1 MLERYLARVEEGSV
15 GIEELAISRRLT
27 RPANGY
33 KHASATAIAAKQLDR
48 AGVALRPGE
57 TIEYIITDA
66 DSNYAD
72 DRVRALT
79 MWEGW
84 RGYDVSE
91 YQRALRE
98 AFKPLEQ
105 FALKWNPYHCAHP
118 PALSHFQPESIVDW

>member
-1 MLERYLARVEEGSV
+1 V
-15 GIEELAISRRLT
+15 GIEELVISRRLT

-33 KHASATAIAAKQLDR
+33 KHASATAIAAKQLAR

-57 TIEYIITDA
+57 AIEYILTDT

-79 MWEGW
+79 MWESW
-84 RGYDVSE
+84 RGYDVNE

-98 AFKPLEQ
+98 AFEALDH
-105 FALKWNPYHCAHP
+105 FAVVKRPSISLHATGPTPSTRSARKWRENWY
-118 PALSHFQPESIVDW
+118 PASH